1 VRIERHQVGEN
12 AISATLDGATDRIG
26 RLVISSSKADRMTT
40 GVWSHI
46 AEEFLDYLGAL
57 SAVEPELNSPEARA
71 VLEAAAESA
80 AGAVQFAA
88 YWPHVSFGVFLDYV
102 NFGMTYEPDEGP
114 SESVSVGEWLDGFF
128 LAVLVDK
135 AERHGEAF
143 HFAREAP
150 QRGKAGQPSVE
161 LMHGLMAYVL
171 GDLQDE
177 DAPYPPGAEHKL
189 AALDDALA
197 RVHARAAAGTAGATG
212 TAGARRAAEHP
223 HTTALTALRALA
235 AGDRAGFEQCL
246 TSLLVAQSTRSGS
259 HAGPGSLLPLAPL
272 TLAALAY
279 RRAGWWPPLS
289 TDYLPRSLVTGFEGV
304 GPRVGA
310 YGADRRPDAV
320 AELAARP
327 LVVDRPDDAASDA
340 EHLLDRVRSRTAGG
354 GTGAGHWQRAVAL
367 ALIGGRREELAPLVV
382 GGAEALGQDTSAFAA
397 YRRALLDYLLAEDP
411 RPAADEAVRTQERSR
426 DWGFRMPPAVLLSQ
440 LVDGDEESFNLALA
454 DSLEQHRDHYRIADR
469 ARQPDAALDLDVL
482 GLACHARR
490 RGWAVRVTSPYL
502 PPHLLDGAGPL
513 TG

>member
-1 VRIERHQVGEN
+1 MRIERHQVGESR
-12 AISATLDGATDRIG
+12 ISGTLEDATDRIT

-40 GVWSHI
+40 GVWSFI

-57 SAVEPELNSPEARA
+57 SAADPELSSPEARA

-88 YWPHVSFGVFLDYV
+88 YWPHVSFSVFLDYV
-102 NFGMTYEPDEGP
+102 NFGMSYDPDEGP
-114 SESVSVGEWLDGFF
+114 SESVSVGQWLDAFC

-143 HFAREAP
+143 HFAREVP
-150 QRGKAGQPSVE
+150 QQGREGEPSVE
-161 LMHGLMAYVL
+161 LMHGLMVYVL
-171 GDLQDE
+171 GDLGDE

-197 RVHARAAAGTAGATG
+197 RIRAQAPAG
-212 TAGARRAAEHP
+212 AAEHP
-223 HTTALTALRALA
+223 HTTALAALRALA
-235 AGDRAGFEQCL
+235 AGDRAGFDACL
-246 TSLLVAQSTRSGS
+246 TSLLVAQSARSGLY
-259 HAGPGSLLPLAPL
+259 AGPHTLLPLEPL
-272 TLAALAY
+272 ALAALAY
-279 RRAGWWPPLS
+279 RREGWWPPLS
-289 TDYLPRSLVTGFEGV
+289 TDYLPRTLITGFEGA

-320 AELAARP
+320 AELAVRS
-327 LVVDRPDDAASDA
+327 LVVDRPDPTGEAASHA
-340 EHLLDRVRSRTAGG
+340 EYLLDDVRQRTARGRA
-354 GTGAGHWQRAVAL
+354 GAGDWQSAVAL

-382 GGAEALGQDTSAFAA
+382 GGAEALAQDGSAFAA
-397 YRRALLDYLLAEDP
+397 YRKALLDYLHAEDP
-411 RPAADEAVRTQERSR
+411 RPAADEALQTQERSR

-454 DSLEQHRDHYRIADR
+454 DALEQHRDHYRVADR
-469 ARQPDAALDLDVL
+469 AQHVDSALDLDVL

-490 RGWAVRVTSPYL
+490 RGWAVRVSSPYL
-502 PPHLLDGAGPL
+502 PSHLLDGARPL
-513 TG
+513 AG